1 VRYVILALVAVLC
14 SATTARA
21 QSVTPRWDVAFMTGG
36 FSGHPE
42 TPPSTVNTFDNW
54 YQTGQFGFTA
64 GRYFSPHFK
73 TEIAF
78 AATGEARHQLP
89 RFALRSDLSY
99 NPIYYTDQLIQVRS
113 LSAGVGWQ
121 FLDNQWVHPYLMVG
135 LGADHERLTSY
146 TREQFAYTTNL
157 PPNNRVTIAP
167 ETRLG
172 PTTTTKAHGW
182 ASAGAKFFV
191 AEKAFIRG
199 ELRFGFTDRVHNVGT
214 RIGLGI
220 DF

>member
-1 VRYVILALVAVLC
+1 
-14 SATTARA
+14 
-21 QSVTPRWDVAFMTGG
+21 MTGG

-42 TPPSTVNTFDNW
+42 TPPSTVRTFNNW

-64 GRYFSPHFK
+64 GRYFSSHFK

-78 AATGEARHQLP
+78 AATGAARHQLP
-89 RFALRSDLSY
+89 SFGLRSDLSY
-99 NPIYYTDQLIQVRS
+99 NPIYYTDQVFQVRS

-121 FLDNQWVHPYLMVG
+121 FLENQWVHPYLMAGV
-135 LGADHERLTSY
+135 GADFERVTSH
-146 TREQFAYTTNL
+146 TREQFAYTTNP
-157 PPNNRVTIAP
+157 PPNNRVTVAP
-167 ETRLG
+167 ETRSG
-172 PTTTTKAHGW
+172 PTTTTKTHAW
-182 ASAGAKFFV
+182 ASAGAKFFI

-199 ELRFGFTDRVHNVGT
+199 ELRFGFTHRVHNVGT